1 MTSIDTDV
9 SNYTMTELMVI
20 VGLNDLDPTSI
31 MNATSPFVEKFKD
44 NNPLLSTFFQD
55 IQSQLL
61 QYSQNLLYENEDN
74 EDYETNNNG
83 ENDAI
88 YPTGEKEV
96 QDRYQNEYLTQSDE
110 NQTNKITDRK
120 QKIGIFGD
128 QHLPMTRQ
136 QLGVNDTF
144 NVSVKQDSLNPNLK
158 NTISRFVNLDSQFR
172 QFSGLNSTSTNYIL
186 DLSDTLKNV
195 LSMRLYSYQI
205 PFSWYLIDSI
215 YNNTCFWITNG
226 SYNVPI
232 TMPSGNFDAPQF
244 VIALNNAFIN
254 AGFTN
259 FQTITINNVN
269 INTPFYYNTNTGK
282 ITLNLFGAK
291 INKPPYN
298 FIVST
303 STIITFFDFSATLQ
317 CYVNCVNNTNYLN
330 QSLGWLMGYRVPYE
344 PVDPIGN
351 TASSVLDLIG
361 TKYLI
366 LVIDDYNQNHVNNS
380 LVSITEYSANLK
392 IPEYYSPD
400 LPTTCVDSNISNL
413 SQIVTEA
420 NIESLLD
427 NQGAI
432 TDNGLLIAGK
442 YNANYTKQAIVLPSA
457 PRTLTQAQIY
467 TINEINKNQNT
478 TNFRYKAPTTPDILA
493 IIPVKTS
500 NISTGTVLVELS
512 GSLQDNIRTYFGPV
526 NIERMAV
533 KLLNDKGHILDLNG
547 LDWAVTLISDCLYQ
561 Y

>member
-1 MTSIDTDV
+1 MTTMDTNV
-9 SNYTMTELMVI
+9 SNYTMSELMAI
-20 VGLNDLDPTSI
+20 VDLNDLDPRSI
-31 MNATSPFVEKFKD
+31 MKSTTPFIDKFKIT
-44 NNPLLSTFFQD
+44 NPILSTFFQD
-55 IQSQLL
+55 VQSELL
-61 QYSQNLLYENEDN
+61 QYSQDLYNKEED
-74 EDYETNNNG
+74 DDIG
-83 ENDAI
+83 GADAI
-88 YPTGEKEV
+88 FPSGEKQVE
-96 QDRYQNEYLTQSDE
+96 DRYQNEYLTQADQ
-110 NQTNKITDRK
+110 NQNNKITDRE
-120 QKIGIFGD
+120 QKIEVFGNE
-128 QHLPMTRQ
+128 HVSMTRQ
-136 QLGVNDTF
+136 QLGVNDTYS
-144 NVSVKQDSLNPNLK
+144 VPVKQDSLNPNLK
-158 NTISRFVNLDSQFR
+158 NTISRFINLDSQFR
-172 QFSGLNSTSTNYIL
+172 QFSGVNSASTNYTL

-269 INTPFYYNTNTGK
+269 INTPVYYNTNTGK

-392 IPEYYSPD
+392 IPNYYSPD
-400 LPTTCVDSNISNL
+400 LPSTCINAGTTNI

-420 NIESLLD
+420 NVNSLLD
-427 NQGAI
+427 NQGTI

-442 YNANYTKQAIVLPSA
+442 YAANYSKTQVVLPSA

-467 TINEINKNQNT
+467 TINEINKNQNV

>member
-1 MTSIDTDV
+1 MDTNV
-9 SNYTMTELMVI
+9 SNYTMSELMAI
-20 VGLNDLDPTSI
+20 VDLNDLDPRSI
-31 MNATSPFVEKFKD
+31 MKSTTPFIDKFKIT
-44 NNPLLSTFFQD
+44 NPILSTFFQD
-55 IQSQLL
+55 VQSELL
-61 QYSQNLLYENEDN
+61 QYSQDLYNKEED
-74 EDYETNNNG
+74 DDIG
-83 ENDAI
+83 GADAI
-88 YPTGEKEV
+88 FPSGEKQVE
-96 QDRYQNEYLTQSDE
+96 DRYQNEYLTQADQ
-110 NQTNKITDRK
+110 NQNNKITDRE
-120 QKIGIFGD
+120 QKIEVFGNE
-128 QHLPMTRQ
+128 HVSMTRQ
-136 QLGVNDTF
+136 QLGVNDTYS
-144 NVSVKQDSLNPNLK
+144 VPVKQDSLNPNLK
-158 NTISRFVNLDSQFR
+158 NTISRFINLDSQFR
-172 QFSGLNSTSTNYIL
+172 QFSGVNSASTNYTL

-269 INTPFYYNTNTGK
+269 INTPVYYNTNTGK

-392 IPEYYSPD
+392 IPNYYSPD
-400 LPTTCVDSNISNL
+400 LPSTCINAGTTNI

-420 NIESLLD
+420 NVNSLLD
-427 NQGAI
+427 NQGTI

-442 YNANYTKQAIVLPSA
+442 YAANYSKTQVVLPSA

-467 TINEINKNQNT
+467 TINEINKNQNV

>member
-1 MTSIDTDV
+1 MTTMDTNV
-9 SNYTMTELMVI
+9 SNYTMSELMAI
-20 VGLNDLDPTSI
+20 VDLNDLDPRSI
-31 MNATSPFVEKFKD
+31 MKSTTPFIDKFKIT
-44 NNPLLSTFFQD
+44 NPILSTFFQD
-55 IQSQLL
+55 VQSELL
-61 QYSQNLLYENEDN
+61 QYSQDLYNKEED
-74 EDYETNNNG
+74 DDIG
-83 ENDAI
+83 GADAI
-88 YPTGEKEV
+88 FPSGEKQVE
-96 QDRYQNEYLTQSDE
+96 DRYQNEYLTQADQ
-110 NQTNKITDRK
+110 NQNNKITDRE
-120 QKIGIFGD
+120 QKIDVFGNE
-128 QHLPMTRQ
+128 HVSMTRQ
-136 QLGVNDTF
+136 QLGVNDTYS
-144 NVSVKQDSLNPNLK
+144 VPVKQDSLNPNLK
-158 NTISRFVNLDSQFR
+158 NTISRFINLDSQFR
-172 QFSGLNSTSTNYIL
+172 QFSGINSASTNYTL

-269 INTPFYYNTNTGK
+269 INTPVYYNTNTGK

-392 IPEYYSPD
+392 IPNYYSPD
-400 LPTTCVDSNISNL
+400 LPSTCINAGTTNIS
-413 SQIVTEA
+413 QIITEA
-420 NIESLLD
+420 NVNSLLD
-427 NQGAI
+427 NQGTI

-442 YNANYTKQAIVLPSA
+442 YAANYSKTQVVLPSA

-467 TINEINKNQNT
+467 TINEINKNQNV

>member
-1 MTSIDTDV
+1 MTSIDTNV
-9 SNYTMTELMVI
+9 SNYTMSELMAI
-20 VGLNDLDPTSI
+20 VNLDDLDPTSI
-31 MNATSPFVEKFKD
+31 MKATSPFVEKFKD
-44 NNPLLSTFFQD
+44 NNPKLSSFFSD

-61 QYSQNLLYENEDN
+61 QYAQDLYDED
-74 EDYETNNNG
+74 DTD
-83 ENDAI
+83 DAV
-88 YPTGEKEV
+88 YPSGEKQLEN
-96 QDRYQNEYLTQSDE
+96 RYKHEYLKQKDQ
-110 NQTNKITDRK
+110 NQNNKITERE
-120 QKIGIFGD
+120 QKIGVFGD
-128 QHLPMTRQ
+128 QHVPMTRQ

-172 QFSGLNSTSTNYIL
+172 QFSGINSTSTNYTL

-205 PFSWYLIDSI
+205 PFSWYLIDPI

-226 SYNVPI
+226 TDNVPI
-232 TMPSGNFDAPQF
+232 TMPSGNYNSSEF
-244 VIALNNAFIN
+244 VTSLNNAFTN
-254 AGFTN
+254 AGFAN
-259 FQTITINNVN
+259 FQPININNVVV
-269 INTPFYYNTNTGK
+269 NTPVYYNVNTGK
-282 ITLNLFGAK
+282 ITLNLYCAK
-291 INKPPYN
+291 INTPKYN
-298 FIVST
+298 FTVTS
-303 STIITFFDFSATLQ
+303 STIITFFDFTGTLQ
-317 CYVNCVNNTNYLN
+317 CYLNCVNNTNYLN
-330 QSLGWLMGYRVPYE
+330 QTLGWLMGYRVPYE
-344 PVDPIGN
+344 IVEENGN

-400 LPTTCVDSNISNL
+400 LPTTCVDSSISNL
-413 SQIVTEA
+413 SQIVTDA

-467 TINEINKNQNT
+467 TINEINKNQNV

-500 NISTGTVLVELS
+500 NISTGSVLVELS

-533 KLLNDKGHILDLNG
+533 KLINDKGYVLDLNG
-547 LDWAVTLISDCLYQ
+547 LDWAVTLITDCLYQ